1 MLKWHTSAAAGKTG
15 PAAHPAAQQGDSQ
28 RERDIRH
35 VNRAVSWVLG
45 FSALVLL
52 LVGWRTGAVG
62 PVFLW
67 ALACLAGGGAV
78 GFLFGIPRVTVAK
91 GDTAATA
98 PPAQVRAGD
107 AGAAPPPGL
116 KTGGGS
122 GGGLRANT
130 NLEEVSDWLT
140 KIIVG
145 LGLVHLTELQGIVAA
160 MAANAAAAL
169 VDTPTATHVSL
180 GTALIVGFAIQGF
193 FLGYLYTRMFLQGA
207 FARSDDD
214 LQVSSRTAMQAL
226 VDQAPVDKLLPPLA
240 DGQPDAPAEASL
252 PSVQQ
257 QALAE
262 QVLQL
267 AKGDPAAPV
276 EKMQALA
283 RDYERIRASMES
295 GAERTQKM
303 NDVVGR
309 MTLLALGA
317 EGEIERLASSSQPG
331 DRLAAVV
338 ILKLRVQARYTT
350 WLAERLTDDAPFI
363 GFHAAS
369 ALLAASRLLG
379 GADLENLLAAVAKAR
394 DALQAKGW
402 LNDPPRDSLIAQ
414 VLARSRTA
422 AAASPAS

>member
-1 MLKWHTSAAAGKTG
+1 MLKWDASAAAGETA
-15 PAAHPAAQQGDSQ
+15 PAAHPAGQQGDSQ

-52 LVGWRTGAVG
+52 LVGWRAGAVG

-98 PPAQVRAGD
+98 PPAQAGVSD
-107 AGAAPPPGL
+107 AGAPPPGA

-145 LGLVHLTELQGIVAA
+145 LGLVHLTELQDIVAD

-169 VDTPTATHVSL
+169 VDKPTATHVSL

-226 VDQAPVDKLLPPLA
+226 VDQAPVDKLLPPPR

-267 AKGDPAAPV
+267 AKSDPAAPV

-317 EGEIERLASSSQPG
+317 EGQIERLASSSQPG

-379 GADLENLLAAVAKAR
+379 GADLETLLAAVAKAR
-394 DALQAKGW
+394 DTLQAKGW

-422 AAASPAS
+422 AAASSAS

>member
-98 PPAQVRAGD
+98 PPAQVRTGD
-107 AGAAPPPGL
+107 AGAAPPLGL

-257 QALAE
+257 
-262 QVLQL
+262 
-267 AKGDPAAPV
+267 
-276 EKMQALA
+276 QALA